1 MIGYKRNRSE
11 SSISQE
17 EIETKLL
24 TPNSNNINNNN
35 NEFDSDNESI
45 KDNFTLNPFDET
57 NNNDS
62 EENSFDINNKKKI
75 SGLNEGILSDSED
88 SKNSSENE
96 ENFDE
101 INNEIPNKP
110 SENNFIS
117 EIKYINKH
125 HDKNKSK
132 NNHNNHK
139 KKDKKHSKHSKEK
152 NDKKKS
158 HSKDKN
164 LKKNNNNNNNNNKN
178 KEKKKEKSTNNNK
191 HSTNKNSSKNKT
203 STTNK
208 SKTSK
213 KKSKSRRIPY
223 RELTSKYQRVKR
235 LEEKRRHSAGILY
248 KTQKSLLTDLT
259 DSSPKIGRNYYGQ
272 KVINRPKEE
281 NKDCTLFLHGLCCRK
296 NCEHLHN
303 YSLIYK
309 KINNEIFRKNFC
321 KIQND
326 YNILIEHTE
335 IFKDLTIDI
344 NFCIDCTGSMN
355 AYIFSVKNN
364 LKKIHDDIKNNF
376 PFCNIN
382 FGFCGF
388 RDVNEVR
395 KYEIFDFTNNIDEIA
410 GFIMTVRGYG
420 GNDLP
425 EDLTGG
431 LEKSLSLN
439 WGKNHAKLI
448 VIITDAPCHG
458 KKFWK
463 PYEIK
468 DDYENGVP
476 GQRDPL
482 YFIKQLAIKGVKI
495 FAIKIKYY
503 TDLMYDIFSSIY
515 SQYNLDKEGIVVC
528 EEKTSNFGNLLPTI
542 ANNVIFNFI
551 SNHWDL
557 ESKLKN
563 FIENSNNFYNNTNNN
578 NNNNN
583 NINKEIIDIYNSIKI
598 NNNNIVINN
607 NNNNNNK
614 MEIED
619 EINLIESSEDEE
631 ENYDN
636 TEENGSYFNINRLY
650 SDFQK
655 NNNIFQKK
663 IRAICHNF
671 QLKKSEYYNIDYVN
685 PIINHFKSET
695 EISFDK
701 IAFNKEKNMFYLF
714 DFNYNLKLVAKKI
727 EFNNNNNFID
737 EIQKNF
743 FEKKV
748 ILDKICKEFNNRIIN
763 FLPKEFT
770 NILFFP
776 MQIFLYE
783 IKDEQGKKNYYLT
796 EEYKSV
802 KYIKYYYNIG
812 FNQNNTIEQ
821 CKICE
826 TFTHFSFQFSKGNLI
841 INNLL
846 SFAGLIKDCTIHCMN
861 KEKFNNNL
869 NKENKENNNENNN
882 ENNKNLGYKGIL
894 NFFLNHNCNEYCKLL
909 RLLHP
914 KDLKIKSENFENYIY
929 YIDNIREPM
938 KNKEDKIL
946 KLCDICNKEFSIKLI
961 NEFEIKKKYEDF
973 LCEQCDFKIKESYK
987 SEECKKCKKTFQ
999 ESEFLYKIKKI
1010 PFPKKCPNCKNE
1022 EILQERE
1029 EFYRK
1034 IFPTYIATPISD
1046 NNNNNLNNNISEE
1059 NINTNNNNFNNN
1071 NLNNN
1076 NLNAIENNN
1085 LNNNNLNNNNLN
1097 NNNLENNNNNN
1108 INMDVVN
1115 GLLENKQNEEFKEMS
1130 YGIPGE
1136 NKPVED
1142 YDLNV
1147 DFSYHFD

>member
-35 NEFDSDNESI
+35 NEYDSDNQSI
-45 KDNFTLNPFDET
+45 KDNFTLNPFDEKSET
-57 NNNDS
+57 DKSENNN
-62 EENSFDINNKKKI
+62 NRI
-75 SGLNEGILSDSED
+75 SGLNEGILSDSDEN
-88 SKNSSENE
+88 NSEIE

-110 SENNFIS
+110 TELNNFIKES
-117 EIKYINKH
+117 KDNTFKH
-125 HDKNKSK
+125 HNNDKNKK
-132 NNHNNHK
+132 KNHK
-139 KKDKKHSKHSKEK
+139 KKDDKKKHSKHSEK
-152 NDKKKS
+152 NKKQKS
-158 HSKDKN
+158 HSNDKN
-164 LKKNNNNNNNNNKN
+164 LKKNNNNDK
-178 KEKKKEKSTNNNK
+178 KDKKKSSNNK
-191 HSTNKNSSKNKT
+191 HSSSSSKNNK
-203 STTNK
+203 NNKNPK
-208 SKTSK
+208 SKSTNK

-321 KIQND
+321 KIQKD
-326 YNILIEHTE
+326 YNILIEHFTE
-335 IFKDLTIDI
+335 IFKDLTMDI

-395 KYEIFDFTNNIDEIA
+395 KYEVFDFTNNIDEIA

-448 VIITDAPCHG
+448 IIITDAPCHG

-463 PYEIK
+463 PYDIK

-476 GQRDPL
+476 GQKDPL
-482 YFIKQLAIKGVKI
+482 FFIKQLALKGVKI

-515 SQYNLDKEGIVVC
+515 SQYNFDKEGIVVC
-528 EEKTSNFGNLLPTI
+528 EEKTSNFGNLLPVI
-542 ANNVIFNFI
+542 ANNVLFNFV

-557 ESKLKN
+557 ESKLKS
-563 FIENSNNFYNNTNNN
+563 FIESSNNFYNNNNN
-578 NNNNN
+578 NN
-583 NINKEIIDIYNSIKI
+583 NKEIIDIYNSIKI
-598 NNNNIVINN
+598 NNNSSLNNI
-607 NNNNNNK
+607 NNNK

-655 NNNIFQKK
+655 NNNVFQKK

-671 QLKKSEYYNIDYVN
+671 QLKKNEYYNIDYIN

-727 EFNNNNNFID
+727 EFNNNNNFIE

-783 IKDEQGKKNYYLT
+783 IKDEKGKKNFYLT

-846 SFAGLIKDCTIHCMN
+846 GFAGLIKDCTIHCMN
-861 KEKFNNNL
+861 KEKFNYNI
-869 NKENKENNNENNN
+869 NNNENNENNNNNNNDNNNN
-882 ENNKNLGYKGIL
+882 EENINNNKNLGYKGIL

-973 LCEQCDFKIKESYK
+973 LCEQCDYKIKESYK
-987 SEECKKCKKTFQ
+987 SEECKKCKKSFQ

-1046 NNNNNLNNNISEE
+1046 NNINNLNNNVSEE
-1059 NINTNNNNFNNN
+1059 NINTNNNNFNDNN
-1071 NLNNN
+1071 NNN

-1085 LNNNNLNNNNLN
+1085 FNNNNLGEINNNNNNLNS
-1097 NNNLENNNNNN
+1097 NN
-1108 INMDVVN
+1108 INMDVVT
-1115 GLLENKQNEEFKEMS
+1115 GLIGENKQNEEFKEMS

-1142 YDLNV
+1142 YELNV
-1147 DFSYHFD
+1147 DYTYNFD